1 MKRKPYTA
9 FDRHSI
15 ESFRNATKLNLC
27 IVLDNVR
34 SGLNI
39 GSIFRTSDAFGIE
52 KVYLCGISATP
63 ESREVLKS
71 ALGATESVAWQYT
84 ATTNTCLKQLKQE
97 GWIII
102 GVEQLLESQ
111 ELNKFHFDTNQRQ
124 ALVFGN
130 EVRGLSE
137 EALPL
142 LDAAIEIPQFGTKHS
157 FNVAVS
163 AAIVLWE
170 YLRQQG

>member
-1 MKRKPYTA
+1 MKRKPYSA

-15 ESFRNATKLNLC
+15 DSFKSAQKSSVCL
-27 IVLDNVR
+27 VLDNIR

-39 GSIFRTSDAFGIE
+39 GSIFRTADAFGIE
-52 KVYLCGISATP
+52 KIALCGISATP
-63 ESREVLKS
+63 DSREVLKS
-71 ALGATESVAWQYT
+71 ALGATESMSWQYFEST
-84 ATTNTCLKQLKQE
+84 SACLLQLKSE
-97 GWIII
+97 GWNIVGI
-102 GVEQLLESQ
+102 EQLDESIALDQ
-111 ELNKFHFDTNQRQ
+111 YQFQSDKKY

-130 EVRGLSE
+130 EVRGLSDD
-137 EALPL
+137 ALPL

-170 YLRQQG
+170 HHRQH